1 MKVALLTM
9 FNGLDS
15 SYSLVNV
22 VAEQVRMLLDANI
35 ETRIL
40 VSDICPLNKLYGIFL
55 DKRIKWVKVCNHL
68 NGNQMHWKNY
78 TQPNGTVHDTFFEE
92 VDAIA
97 EDLVKKL
104 ADIDICFMHDIHYQG
119 WHLHHNIAIRKVQDR
134 LPNLKFLAFT
144 HSAPATR
151 PANSKWPFS
160 ARYTPMPNTL
170 YIYPT
175 QSGIPA
181 LAKQYNVSENRCRVV
196 SNSLDLLSFASDE
209 VKLLAKH
216 IDLLTSDILV
226 VYPGRLTASKKFD
239 KVAALCGVIK
249 KNHGKDIKVIFCDAF
264 PSLSVTPEAYKNIV
278 RSTGV
283 NFGLENGDLL
293 FTSDI
298 KESLKGFPRKG
309 VLELFSLSNLFI
321 CPSYSESF
329 GLTVLEA
336 ASKGNFLVL
345 NEQVPAL
352 KELGSNLAAYFMKWD
367 AKNFGFNTR
376 ETYLPSEEAYLTDHA
391 KNIVKFMDSNQVIH
405 AKTMA
410 KKRYSPQW
418 IWKNQLEP
426 IIMNSLT
433 E

>member
-1 MKVALLTM
+1 MKIALLTM

-55 DKRIKWVKVCNHL
+55 DKRIKWVKICNHL
-68 NGNQMHWKNY
+68 EGKQMHWKNY
-78 TQPNGTVHDTFFEE
+78 TQSDGEVHDTFFEE
-92 VDAIA
+92 ADVIA

-119 WHLHHNIAIRKVQDR
+119 WHLHHNIAIRKVQEK

-144 HSAPATR
+144 HSAPVKR
-151 PANSKWPFS
+151 PANPKWPFS
-160 ARYTPMPNTL
+160 ARFTPMPNTL

-175 QSGIPA
+175 QSGISA
-181 LAKQYNVSENRCRVV
+181 LAKQYNVPEDRCKVV
-196 SNSLDLLSFASDE
+196 NNSLDLLGFLTEE
-209 VKLLAKH
+209 VNLLSKH
-216 IDLLTSDILV
+216 IDLLTPDILV
-226 VYPGRLTASKKFD
+226 VYPGRLTRAKKFD
-239 KVAALCGVIK
+239 KVAALCGAIK
-249 KNHGKDIKVIFCDAF
+249 AKTNKFVKVIFCDTF
-264 PSLSVTPEAYKNIV
+264 PKLDTSPEVYKEFV
-278 RSTGV
+278 RSIGV
-283 NFGLENGDLL
+283 KFGLNNGDLL

-298 KESLKGFPRKG
+298 KEFNKGLPRKS
-309 VLELFSLSNLFI
+309 VLELFTLSNLFI

-336 ASKGNFLVL
+336 ASRGNFLIL

-352 KELGSNLAAYFMKWD
+352 NELGSQLDAYFMKWD

-376 ETYLPSEEAYLTDHA
+376 EIYRPSEEAYLTNHA
-391 KNIVKFMDSNQVIH
+391 DNIIKLMETNSVIH
-405 AKTMA
+405 AKTIA
-410 KKRYSPQW
+410 KQRYTPKW
-418 IWKNQLEP
+418 IWRNQLEP
-426 IIMNSLT
+426 IIKSLC
-433 E
+433 

>member
-1 MKVALLTM
+1 MKIALLTM

-40 VSDICPLNKLYGIFL
+40 VSDICVLNKLYGIFL
-55 DKRIKWVKVCNHL
+55 DKRIKWVKICNHL
-68 NGNQMHWKNY
+68 EGKQMHWKNY
-78 TQPNGTVHDTFFEE
+78 IQSDGEVHDTFFKE
-92 VDAIA
+92 VEVIA

-119 WHLHHNIAIRKVQDR
+119 WHLHHNIAIRIVQEK

-144 HSAPATR
+144 HSAPVKR
-151 PANSKWPFS
+151 PPNPKWPFS
-160 ARYTPMPNTL
+160 ARFTPMQNTL

-175 QSGIPA
+175 QSGISA
-181 LAKQYNVSENRCRVV
+181 LAKQYNVPEDRCKVV
-196 SNSLDLLSFASDE
+196 NNSLDLLGFVTEE
-209 VKLLAKH
+209 VNLLSKY
-216 IDLLTSDILV
+216 IDLLTPDILV
-226 VYPGRLTASKKFD
+226 VYPGRLTRAKKFD
-239 KVAALCGVIK
+239 KVAALCGA
-249 KNHGKDIKVIFCDAF
+249 IKVKTGKFVKVVFCDTF
-264 PSLSVTPEAYKNIV
+264 PKLDTSPEAYKESV

-283 NFGLENGDLL
+283 KFGLNNEDLL
-293 FTSDI
+293 FTSEI
-298 KESLKGFPRKG
+298 KEFNKGLPRKS
-309 VLELFSLSNLFI
+309 VLELFTLSNLFI

-336 ASKGNFLVL
+336 ASRGNFLVL

-352 KELGSNLAAYFMKWD
+352 NELGSQLDAYFMKWD

-376 ETYLPSEEAYLTDHA
+376 EIYRPSEEAYLTNHA
-391 KNIVKFMDSNQVIH
+391 DKIIKLMDTNSVIQ
-405 AKTMA
+405 AKTIA
-410 KKRYSPQW
+410 KQRYSPKW

-426 IIMNSLT
+426 IIKSLC
-433 E
+433 